1 VSDRVA
7 IVGVAQTKFEE
18 QKPHQGFAEMA
29 YEVVERVLRDTG
41 LTIEEDID
49 STVTSSQDFWDGRT
63 ISDIP
68 IGDVAGGHLRPE
80 EKVAMDSAQA
90 VYYATI
96 QILSGHYDVVLVVT
110 HCKESQACR
119 PIIENAAFDP
129 IYQRTMGFDFL
140 AAAALQA
147 RRYMYKYGITQQQC
161 AQVVVKNLKNAQR
174 NPFAQRS
181 LDLTVEQV
189 LNSPI
194 LASPIHH
201 LEAKPQSDG
210 ACAMI
215 LAGEEKAKKITD
227 KPVWVKGLGNCYDSY
242 YLGDRDL
249 ADCQSLILAAKRAY
263 RMAGVK
269 NPRREIDVAEVSEE
283 YAYQELLWYEGLG
296 FCERGEGGRLIE
308 RGVTEIGGKIP
319 VNPSGGILAGN
330 PVTVAGMV
338 RVAEAALQL
347 RAEAKERQVPNVRTA
362 IAHGQSGYCG
372 QYHCVL
378 ILGRD

>member
-1 VSDRVA
+1 MSERVA
-7 IVGVAQTKFEE
+7 IVGLAQTKFEE
-18 QKPHQGFAEMA
+18 QKPAQGFSELA
-29 YEVVERVLRDTG
+29 YEVVEKVLAQTG
-41 LTIEEDID
+41 LTVEEDID
-49 STVTSSQDFWDGRT
+49 STVTASQDFWDGRT

-119 PIIENAAFDP
+119 SVIENAAFDP
-129 IYQRTMGFDFL
+129 LYQRIIGFDFL

-147 RRYMYKYGITQQQC
+147 RRYMYKHGISEAQC
-161 AQVVVKNLKNAQR
+161 AKVAVKNLKNAQK
-174 NPFAQRS
+174 NPYAQRS
-181 LDLTVEQV
+181 MDLTVEQV
-189 LNSPI
+189 LNSPMV
-194 LASPIHH
+194 ASPIHR
-201 LEAKPQSDG
+201 LETKPQSDG
-210 ACAMI
+210 ACAVI
-215 LAGEEKAKKITD
+215 LAGEEKARKITD
-227 KPVWVKGLGNCYDSY
+227 TPVWVRGLGNCYDGY

-249 ADCQSLILAAKRAY
+249 ADCQSLILAARRAY
-263 RMAGVK
+263 KMAGIK
-269 NPRREIDVAEVSEE
+269 NPLREVDVAEVSEE
-283 YAYQELLWYEGLG
+283 YAHQELLWYEGLG
-296 FCERGEGGRLIE
+296 FCDPGHGGKLID
-308 RGVTEIGGKIP
+308 RGVTEIGGKLP

-330 PVTVAGMV
+330 PTTVGGMV

-347 RAEAKERQVPNVRTA
+347 RGEAGERQVPNARTA

>member
-1 VSDRVA
+1 MSDRVA
-7 IVGVAQTKFEE
+7 IVGLAQTKFEE
-18 QKPHQGFAEMA
+18 QKSAQSFSELA
-29 YEVVERVLRDTG
+29 YEVVEKVLAQTG

-49 STVTSSQDFWDGRT
+49 STVTASQDFWDGRT

-119 PIIENAAFDP
+119 SVIENAAFDP
-129 IYQRTMGFDFL
+129 LYQRIIGFDFL

-147 RRYMYKYGITQQQC
+147 RRYMYKYGITEAQC
-161 AQVVVKNLKNAQR
+161 AKVAVKNLKNAQK
-174 NPFAQRS
+174 NPYAQRS
-181 LDLTVEQV
+181 MDLTVEQV
-189 LNSPI
+189 LNSPMV
-194 LASPIHH
+194 ASPIHQ
-201 LEAKPQSDG
+201 LETKPQSDG
-210 ACAMI
+210 ACAVI
-215 LAGEEKAKKITD
+215 LAGEDRARQITD
-227 KPVWVKGLGNCYDSY
+227 KAVWVRGLGNCYDGY

-249 ADCQSLILAAKRAY
+249 ADCQSLILAAQRAY
-263 RMAGVK
+263 KMAGIK
-269 NPRREIDVAEVSEE
+269 NALREVDVAEVSEE
-283 YAYQELLWYEGLG
+283 YAHQELLWYEGLG
-296 FCERGEGGRLIE
+296 FCEPGDGGKLID
-308 RGVTEIGGKIP
+308 RGVTQIGGKLP

-330 PVTVAGMV
+330 PTTVAGMV

-347 RAEAKERQVPNVRTA
+347 RGEAGERQVPNARTA

-372 QYHCVL
+372 QHHCVL
-378 ILGRD
+378 ILGSD

>member
-7 IVGVAQTKFEE
+7 IAGLAQTKFEE
-18 QKPHQGFAEMA
+18 QKPAQGFSELA
-29 YEVVERVLRDTG
+29 YEVVEKVLAQTG
-41 LTIEEDID
+41 LTIEADID
-49 STVTSSQDFWDGRT
+49 STVTASQDFWDGRT

-119 PIIENAAFDP
+119 SVIENAAFDP
-129 IYQRTMGFDFL
+129 LYQRIIGFDFL

-147 RRYMYKYGITQQQC
+147 RRYMYKYGITEAQC
-161 AQVVVKNLKNAQR
+161 AKVAVKNLKNAQK
-174 NPFAQRS
+174 NPHAQRS
-181 LDLTVEQV
+181 MDLRVEQV
-189 LNSPI
+189 LNSP
-194 LASPIHH
+194 LVASPIHQ
-201 LEAKPQSDG
+201 LETKPQSDG
-210 ACAMI
+210 ACAVI
-215 LAGEEKAKKITD
+215 LAGEEKARQITD
-227 KPVWVKGLGNCYDSY
+227 KPVWVRGLGSCYDGY

-249 ADCQSLILAAKRAY
+249 ADCQSLILAAQRAY
-263 RMAGVK
+263 KMAGIK
-269 NPRREIDVAEVSEE
+269 NPLREVHVAEVSEE
-283 YAYQELLWYEGLG
+283 YAHQELLWYEGLG
-296 FCERGEGGRLIE
+296 FCDRGEGGKLID
-308 RGVTEIGGKIP
+308 RGVTEMGGKLP

-330 PVTVAGMV
+330 PTTVAGMV

-347 RAEAKERQVPNVRTA
+347 RGEAGERQVPNARTA

-372 QYHCVL
+372 QHHCVL
-378 ILGRD
+378 ILGSD

>member
-1 VSDRVA
+1 MSDRVA
-7 IVGVAQTKFEE
+7 IVGLAQTKFEE
-18 QKPHQGFAEMA
+18 QKSHQGFSELA
-29 YEVVERVLRDTG
+29 YEVVEKVLRETG

-96 QILSGHYDVVLVVT
+96 QILSGHSEVVLLVA

-119 PIIENAAFDP
+119 PVIENAAFDP
-129 IYQRTMGFDFL
+129 IYQRIVGFDLL
-140 AAAALQA
+140 AASALQA
-147 RRYMYKYGITQQQC
+147 RRYMYKYGITEGQC
-161 AQVVVKNLKNAQR
+161 AKVAVKNLRNARR
-174 NPFAQRS
+174 NPCAQWS
-181 LDLTVEQV
+181 MDLTVEQV
-189 LNSPI
+189 LNSPM
-194 LASPIHH
+194 LASPIHR
-201 LEAKPQSDG
+201 LETKPQSDG

-215 LAGEEKAKKITD
+215 LAGEEKAKKITAR
-227 KPVWVKGLGNCYDSY
+227 PIWVRGLGDCYDSY

-263 RMAGVK
+263 KMAGVK
-269 NPRREIDVAEVSEE
+269 NPLREIDVAEVSEE

-296 FCERGEGGRLIE
+296 FCQRGEGGRLID
-308 RGVTEIGGKIP
+308 RGFTEIDGKIP
-319 VNPSGGILAGN
+319 VNPSGGMLAGN

-338 RVAEAALQL
+338 RVAEATLQL
-347 RAEAKERQVPNVRTA
+347 RGEAGERQVPGAKTA
-362 IAHGQSGYCG
+362 LAHGQSGYCG

-378 ILGRD
+378 VLGRD